1 VERLR
6 FSSRRTL
13 VASLSL
19 SAAVALVIV
28 PSAGPA
34 SADPTLSQTQAT
46 LNDIGTKLDS
56 TNEKLNDAK
65 VKLQQSKDKQAKL
78 LAQIKP
84 YQARADEYEK
94 RVAVIG
100 AASYQGAR
108 PSLLGALIT
117 GGSPQEVVDKLG
129 MLNEVSRD
137 QQGTIAALDEA
148 RRPLEA
154 SKKQLDK
161 EIAAQDKTQKDLE
174 ATKKTLDADFAK
186 WTELKKKVAATTTT
200 RSRASRSSG
209 GGTPIKYAGPATG
222 SARTVVS
229 FAYAQ
234 LGKTYVFGA
243 AGPSH
248 FDCSGLTMAAWATVG
263 VSMAHSAHEQYN
275 KFDKVSRA
283 NLMPGDLVF
292 FYGGRSHVGIYVGG
306 GKMIHA
312 SQPGEPIVETSI
324 DSSYY
329 MRNMNGAVR
338 PG

>member
-6 FSSRRTL
+6 FSSQRTL
-13 VASLSL
+13 VVSLSL
-19 SAAVALVIV
+19 FAAAGLVII

-34 SADPTLSQTQAT
+34 SAEPSLSQTQAT
-46 LNDIGTKLDS
+46 LDDLGVKLDS
-56 TNEKLNDAK
+56 TNEQLNDAK

-84 YQARADEYEK
+84 FQARADEYAK

-100 AASYQGAR
+100 AASYQGSR
-108 PSLLGALIT
+108 PSMLGALIT
-117 GGSPQEVVDKLG
+117 GGSPQDVVDKLG
-129 MLNEVSRD
+129 MLNQISRD
-137 QQGTIAALDEA
+137 QTGTIAALEA
-148 RRPLEA
+148 ARKPLEA
-154 SKKQLDK
+154 SQKQLDT
-161 EIAAQDKTQKDLE
+161 EIAAQSTAQKDLE
-174 ATKKTLDADFAK
+174 GKKKTLDADFAK
-186 WTELKKKVAATTTT
+186 WYALKKKLVASSTAT
-200 RSRASRSSG
+200 RASRG
-209 GGTPIKYAGPATG
+209 GGATKTIKYAGPATG
-222 SARTVVS
+222 DARTVVS

>member
-13 VASLSL
+13 VVSLSL
-19 SAAVALVIV
+19 SAAAALVII

-34 SADPTLSQTQAT
+34 SAEPTLSQTQAT
-46 LNDIGTKLDS
+46 LDDLGTKLDS
-56 TNEKLNDAK
+56 TNEQLNDAK

-94 RVAVIG
+94 RVAAIG

-108 PSLLGALIT
+108 PSMLGALIT
-117 GGSPQEVVDKLG
+117 GGSPQDVVDKLG
-129 MLNEVSRD
+129 MLNQISRD
-137 QQGTIAALDEA
+137 QKGTITALEEA
-148 RRPLEA
+148 RKPLEA
-154 SKKQLDK
+154 TKKQLDT
-161 EIAAQDKTQKDLE
+161 EVAAQAKTQKDLE
-174 ATKKTLDADFAK
+174 DKKKALDADFAK
-186 WTELKKKVAATTTT
+186 WYSLKKKLVASSTTAT
-200 RSRASRSSG
+200 RASRG
-209 GGTPIKYAGPATG
+209 GGAGTPIKYAGPATG
-222 SARTVVS
+222 KARTVVS

-248 FDCSGLTMAAWATVG
+248 YDCSGLTMAAWATVG